1 MCLLLVV
8 LCATPWTIRNYQ
20 AFGRFIFIRDN
31 LPLELHEAN
40 NNASSGL
47 WTRNEHPG
55 NDPASMR
62 RFQELGE
69 IRFMDEK
76 RDQVRSF
83 IRENPVKFLLFS
95 LRRVWYFWAAP
106 PQATIV
112 AGYDLWV
119 ARHVEFLLASVFA
132 FAGLILAFVRR
143 SRYRWLLAP
152 FLLVYPLPYFLVNPF
167 PRYKHPIEPV
177 MLLLIVYVLWESR
190 SVKLNWPSRA
200 RRV

>member
-1 MCLLLVV
+1 LCLLLVL
-8 LCATPWTIRNYQ
+8 LCITPSTLRNYP
-20 AFGRFIFIRDN
+20 AFGRFIFIRDT

-40 NNASSGL
+40 NTASSGL

-76 RDQVRSF
+76 KREVDEF
-83 IRENPVKFLLFS
+83 IRAHPGKFS
-95 LRRVWYFWAAP
+95 LFTLQRVRYFWAAP

-119 ARHVEFLLASVFA
+119 ARHTEFLLAAGFA
-132 FAGLILAFVRR
+132 FAGLFLTMRR
-143 SRYRWLLAP
+143 KNRYRWLLAP
-152 FLLVYPLPYFLVNPF
+152 LLLVHPFPYYLVNPF
-167 PRYKHPIEPV
+167 
-177 MLLLIVYVLWESR
+177 
-190 SVKLNWPSRA
+190 
-200 RRV
+200 